1 VQRPGACHRVDSK
14 TPAATSNPQSL
25 SCGAPDTSHT
35 LHCNLHH
42 GYFVQISTSSTRIRP
57 RFRSIANVPLT
68 ACSRHLLGH
77 RRRQQDPT
85 SPPLAAPALFDYF
98 EPDLPLSYANE
109 LVSIFELASDNPGQP
124 TPISLERLEHAVAEL
139 CVSSST

>member
-1 VQRPGACHRVDSK
+1 
-14 TPAATSNPQSL
+14 
-25 SCGAPDTSHT
+25 
-35 LHCNLHH
+35 
-42 GYFVQISTSSTRIRP
+42 
-57 RFRSIANVPLT
+57 
-68 ACSRHLLGH
+68 
-77 RRRQQDPT
+77 
-85 SPPLAAPALFDYF
+85 LAAPALFDYF